1 MLPTV
6 YVLRSTWWY
15 NHEIAK
21 CQKTEII
28 HGVMLYSG
36 PCIINVPVQCQVQI
50 TQSNSVNTDTEG
62 TMEKGPYKR
71 GVRIKPVEFREII
84 RALFSQGQSKLSIK
98 MRCLY

>member
-1 MLPTV
+1 MLRTV

-36 PCIINVPVQCQVQI
+36 PCIIIVPVQCEVQS
-50 TQSNSVNTDTEG
+50 TQSNSVSTDTDG
-62 TMEKGPYKR
+62 TIEKGPYKR
-71 GVRIKPVEFREII
+71 GVRCKPVEFRENI
-84 RALFSQGQSKLSIK
+84 RVFFSQGQSKLSIK
-98 MRCLY
+98 MRCPH